1 MGMLSQMWVLT
12 GVCARVAGPRG
23 SKGSMYESS
32 RTVLAETV
40 NDSESAE
47 LWVMI
52 VLCGFKGKPKLGG
65 PQELENVL
73 GNESVGFLVGVV

>member
-12 GVCARVAGPRG
+12 GVCAHVAGPRG
-23 SKGSMYESS
+23 SKGIPYCPG
-32 RTVLAETV
+32 RNYV
-40 NDSESAE
+40 NDSESAV

-65 PQELENVL
+65 PRELENVL
-73 GNESVGFLVGVV
+73 GNERIGFLVGGV